1 MNKRT
6 GRHVPRS
13 ENPARIPHYLL
24 AAPAFLAAL
33 LAGQNTLLAR
43 TPANLSAS
51 RAAAAAFYCTN
62 PQRTSTVQGNPQITS
77 VPALE
82 SVFLAPK
89 SGGLSVSF
97 KFRTPLVLAPEGV
110 SISWTVYVYRHRSD
124 ASNFE
129 RNIELQFQD
138 RGKGWEPTGWT
149 IVASTYTAQTL
160 VGGDVQTSKARNQLT
175 AFFPGGFVDLSLPFF
190 WFASQEE
197 FRAYLPE
204 ANQAA
209 PQNWSINGEIY
220 TDCPAGVRHDPNSAP
235 YAAKLLTAA
244 R

>member
-1 MNKRT
+1 
-6 GRHVPRS
+6 V
-13 ENPARIPHYLL
+13 
-24 AAPAFLAAL
+24 L
-33 LAGQNTLLAR
+33 LAGQSTLSVQP
-43 TPANLSAS
+43 PASSLSAS

-62 PQRTSTVQGNPQITS
+62 PQRTSTVEGNPHIAS

-82 SVFLAPK
+82 SVVLVPAP
-89 SGGLSVSF
+89 GGLSVSF

-110 SISWTVYVYRHRSD
+110 YIAWTVYVYRHRSD

-129 RNIELQFQD
+129 RGIELQFQD

-149 IVASTYTAQTL
+149 IVASTYTAQMPI
-160 VGGDVQTSKARNQLT
+160 VGDVHTNKARDQLT
-175 AFFPGGFVDLSLPFF
+175 VYFPSGFVDLSLPFF

-204 ANQAA
+204 TNKAA
-209 PQNWSINGEIY
+209 PQNWSVNGDIY
-220 TDCPAGVRHDPNSAP
+220 TDCPAGVRHDPHSAP
-235 YAAKLLTAA
+235 YAARLLTAA